1 MEPLKILVLSS
12 PVTDA
17 LNGDGAGAR
26 VCRERFPEMDWR
38 FRSFLD
44 CTEADVL
51 DADVIT
57 GHPRAQW
64 LKNAERLR
72 WLHLQ
77 SAGVNGYE
85 KRETY
90 AREDVI
96 VTRAAGVHAPA
107 MAEHALGM
115 ALSLTR
121 KLPELYTHQL
131 AGKWEP
137 VHARK
142 ELHDAQVLMILTLAV
157 RSVLETYCPLMSVV
171 RNWGSWAPGLRWVRP
186 LSCCLRRARA
196 WLPASASAKAVV
208 SCRALA

>member
-1 MEPLKILVLSS
+1 MEPLRILVLSS

-17 LNGDGAGAR
+17 LDGDGKGGR
-26 VCRERFPEMDWR
+26 VCRERFPDMDWQ
-38 FRSFLD
+38 FRSFTD

-51 DADVIT
+51 AADVIT
-57 GHPRAQW
+57 GHPRPQW
-64 LKNAERLR
+64 LKNASKLR

-85 KRETY
+85 RREIY

-121 KLPELYTHQL
+121 RL
-131 AGKWEP
+131 ALVWLAYPIAE
-137 VHARK
+137 VVS
-142 ELHDAQVLMILTLAV
+142 LIL
-157 RSVLETYCPLMSVV
+157 SVV
-171 RNWGSWAPGLRWVRP
+171 FLRKTMERM
-186 LSCCLRRARA
+186 RRTFGA
-196 WLPASASAKAVV
+196 
-208 SCRALA
+208 